1 MADLARTHQALAEDY
16 RWYLQIAAGK
26 LLALP
31 SWSLDATVAL
41 IHTQTQGITIGPVRS
56 LPAFLKHSPPEF
68 DAFMRL
74 QEQGVSFEEAYQR
87 CLAEQGQEFLDAIE
101 VVEVRGA
108 LVTHDNLAQFAA
120 LSQKGFARDPR
131 ELLVLAQWPDHVTG
145 FLVSCQPLR

>member
-1 MADLARTHQALAEDY
+1 MADLYRIHQAIAEDY
-16 RWYLQIAAGK
+16 RWHLQIAAGQ
-26 LLALP
+26 LLALS
-31 SWSLDATVAL
+31 SWSLDATVAI
-41 IHTQTQGITIGPVRS
+41 IHTQVEGLTIGAVKS
-56 LPAFLKHSPPEF
+56 LPAFLEHSPPEF

-101 VVEVRGA
+101 VAETRGA
-108 LVTHDNLAQFAA
+108 LVTHDNLAEFAA

-131 ELLVLAQWPDHVTG
+131 ELLVLAEWPDHVTG